1 MSFFASPHVRP
12 SCVPPC
18 VMVSSGLMLL
28 FLRCFFWFFS
38 SSCPHL
44 FPLCS
49 VTLVYLLQ
57 HHCLVHS
64 WKKILC
70 FPLFIYF
77 HLVFLLPP
85 FVMMFSWCFFFFSF
99 SVLVLHLLF
108 CCFFLKSVS
117 CVWVFVLTI
126 FNIYDLGQFL
136 HGWSSQCCCHASVF
150 YFKRV
155 YKSKELLLHC
165 SFFTCA
171 HGIESP
177 RITNILYFIAALLYL
192 WLSWAEMGA
201 LL

>member
-1 MSFFASPHVRP
+1 MSFLHH
-12 SCVPPC
+12 
-18 VMVSSGLMLL
+18 
-28 FLRCFFWFFS
+28 LRCAPRVSLRVLWCLPVLCYSLCVASFDFFS

-57 HHCLVHS
+57 LHCLVHS

-70 FPLFIYF
+70 FPLFIF
-77 HLVFLLPP
+77 TLCFCCHLL
-85 FVMMFSWCFFFFSF
+85 SWCFHDVFFLFLFCLFFFKLKF
-99 SVLVLHLLF
+99 SICFF
-108 CCFFLKSVS
+108 CLFFLKSVS

-155 YKSKELLLHC
+155 YKSK
-165 SFFTCA
+165 
-171 HGIESP
+171 
-177 RITNILYFIAALLYL
+177 
-192 WLSWAEMGA
+192 
-201 LL
+201 